1 MRRNPTTSAIAIA
14 ATTLVLLA
22 GSALRGAGGSG
33 GAGGERP
40 KRPLLISVD
49 DLPVAGGDLHTD
61 PAERER
67 ITGGLL
73 AVLAKH
79 HVHAVGLVIWGTVKS
94 DADRAILRRWTAAGH
109 ELGNHSASHLDLTR
123 TAADAYIA
131 DVEAGRAGLA
141 EFLAQE
147 GGQRNVRFFRY
158 PFLDEGDTAAKLDAV
173 RAYLGRSGQRSLPAT
188 IDDQDW
194 DFEKPWVEARQKG
207 DRRAMARVGKEYQ
220 EALHVEVRDQEARGD
235 RIFGRTVPQ
244 ILLLHANEVGAAQW
258 DRLFTWLEARGYRFA
273 AADEVLGDAAFA
285 EAPAYVCPSGFGLWD
300 RLAALRRTGDARSA
314 VEALLKTQS
323 DAWNRGDL
331 ETFTSVYAEDASF
344 LSPTGLTQGRQQV
357 LERYRRRYPDKKA
370 MGTLTL
376 EILEARP
383 AQGVEFTALGDARPS
398 RVHGLSVAARWR
410 LTYPDQPD
418 KKTAEGL
425 TLLVLR
431 RHGDGWEIVQDASM

>member
-1 MRRNPTTSAIAIA
+1 MKPLMKRIPALTSVAVA
-14 ATTLVLLA
+14 LVLLA
-22 GSALRGAGGSG
+22 GSALHGTEPPR
-33 GAGGERP
+33 
-40 KRPLLISVD
+40 RPLLISVD

-67 ITGGLL
+67 IANGLL

-94 DADRAILRRWTAAGH
+94 DADRAILRRWLASGH
-109 ELGNHSASHLDLTR
+109 ELGNHSASHLDLTK
-123 TAADAYIA
+123 TAADAYLA

-141 EFLAQE
+141 DFLGHE
-147 GGQRNVRFFRY
+147 GGAKMRFFRY

-173 RAYLGRSGQRSLPAT
+173 RAALDRSGQRSLPVT

-194 DFEKPWVEARQKG
+194 DFEKPWVEARRKG
-207 DRRAMARVGKEYQ
+207 DRRAMADVGDEYQ
-220 EALHVEVRDQEARGD
+220 EALHFEIRDQEAKGD
-235 RIFGRTVPQ
+235 RILGRTAPQ

-258 DRLFTWLEARGYRFA
+258 DHLFTWLEARGYRFA
-273 AADEVLGDAAFA
+273 AADEVLADPAFA
-285 EAPAYVCPSGFGLWD
+285 EAPRYVGPSGFGLWD
-300 RLAALRRTGDARSA
+300 RLAALRRAADAASA
-314 VEALLKTQS
+314 VAALLKVQS

-357 LERYRRRYPDKKA
+357 LERYRRRYPDQQA

-376 EILEARP
+376 EILETRP
-383 AQGVEFTALGDARPS
+383 AQGVEFTPLGDARPS
-398 RVHGLSVAARWR
+398 RVQGVSVAARWR
-410 LTYPDQPD
+410 LAYPDQPD

-431 RHGDGWEIVQDASM
+431 RHGDSWEIVEDASM

>member
-1 MRRNPTTSAIAIA
+1 MRQSPTKFATALA
-14 ATTLVLLA
+14 ATALVLLA
-22 GSALRGAGGSG
+22 GSALRGAGG
-33 GAGGERP
+33 GEPP

-49 DLPVAGGDLHTD
+49 DLPVAGGELHTD
-61 PAERER
+61 PVERAR
-67 ITGGLL
+67 ITDGLL
-73 AVLAKH
+73 AALAKH
-79 HVHAVGLVIWGTVKS
+79 HVHAVGLVIWGNVKS
-94 DADRAILRRWTAAGH
+94 DADRAILRRWLAAGH
-109 ELGNHSASHLDLTR
+109 ELGNHSASHPDLTK

-131 DVEAGRAGLA
+131 DVEVGRAGLA
-141 EFLAQE
+141 DFLSKE
-147 GGQRNVRFFRY
+147 GGNTNVRFFRY
-158 PFLDEGDTAAKLDAV
+158 PFLDEGDTPAKLDAV
-173 RAYLGRSGQRSLPAT
+173 RAYLGRSGQRSLPVT

-194 DFEKPWVEARQKG
+194 DFEKPWVEARRQG
-207 DRRAMARVGKEYQ
+207 DPKAMAEVAEDYQ
-220 EALHVEVRDQEARGD
+220 AALRVEVRDQEARGD
-235 RIFGRTVPQ
+235 RIAGRPVPQ
-244 ILLLHANEVGAAQW
+244 ILLLHANEAGAAQW

-273 AADEVLGDAAFA
+273 AADEVMGDAAFA
-285 EAPAYVCPSGFGLWD
+285 EAPRYIGPSGFGLWD
-300 RLAALRRTGDARSA
+300 RLAALRRAGDARTA

-357 LERYRRRYPDKKA
+357 LERYRRRYPDQKA

-376 EILEARP
+376 EVLEARP
-383 AQGVEFTALGDARPS
+383 VQGAEFTALGDARPS

-410 LTYPDQPD
+410 LAYPDQPD